1 MNEQRGTRSVEQYLD
16 EVLSLVEPLG
26 DVFMEPFTRA
36 AGQTLAEPV
45 TSLGQV
51 PAFTNSG
58 MDGFAVH
65 GADLRP
71 GAVLRE
77 VADVPAGSS
86 ADPAVA
92 PGECARIMTGA
103 PVPTCLD
110 TVIQREL
117 VTETGVG
124 IVVNEVVP
132 IGAHV
137 RHPGED
143 LAIGDAVLATGHV
156 LDARALALVAACG
169 RDEVAVV
176 RRPIVNVAST
186 GDELVPPGRNLARGQ
201 IYESNST
208 FLAEAARR
216 DGAEVLRLSV
226 LPDDPDAF
234 AAGLDALAEHA
245 DLVVLSG
252 GVSVGDYDVVRIVL
266 AGRGDAQ
273 FRAVAMQPG
282 KPQGFARWRT
292 SSGRAVPILAL
303 PGNPLSAA
311 VSYEMFVRPVI
322 ERLLG
327 RVPRGWSA
335 AVVDDAW
342 SSPAG
347 RRQFVPVTIETDADG
362 VRLLRRAHRRGS
374 ASHMVSALAMA
385 DALASVPEDV
395 TSVHPGDVL
404 LTRSLT

>member
-1 MNEQRGTRSVEQYLD
+1 VNEPRPTRTVEQYLD
-16 EVLSLVEPLG
+16 EVLSLVAPLD
-26 DVFMEPFTRA
+26 DVFMEPYTRA
-36 AGQTLAEPV
+36 AGLTLAEPV
-45 TSLGQV
+45 TSRGPV

-65 GADLRP
+65 GDDLAV
-71 GAVLRE
+71 GAVLLE

-86 ADPAVA
+86 EDPAV
-92 PGECARIMTGA
+92 GSGQCARIMTGA
-103 PVPTCLD
+103 PVPTGCD

-117 VTETGVG
+117 VTEADGS

-132 IGAHV
+132 AGANV

-143 LAIGDAVLATGHV
+143 LAVGDAVLAPGHV

-186 GDELVPPGRNLARGQ
+186 GDELSPPGRDLARGE

-216 DGAEVLRLSV
+216 DGAEVLRVSV

-266 AGRGDAQ
+266 AERGDAQ
-273 FRAVAMQPG
+273 FRAVFMQPG

-292 SSGRAVPILAL
+292 PSGRVVPVLAL

-311 VSYEMFVRPVI
+311 VSYELFVRPVI
-322 ERLLG
+322 DRLQG
-327 RVPRGWSA
+327 RPARAWSA
-335 AVVDDAW
+335 AVADDTW
-342 SSPAG
+342 SSHAG
-347 RRQFVPVTIETDADG
+347 RRQFVPVSIETDADG
-362 VRLLRRAHRRGS
+362 VRRLRRAHRRGS
-374 ASHMVSALAMA
+374 ASHMVSALALA

-395 TSVHPGDVL
+395 TSVQPGDVL
-404 LTRSLT
+404 LTRSLA

>member
-1 MNEQRGTRSVEQYLD
+1 MNEPRPTRTVEQYLD
-16 EVLSLVEPLG
+16 EVLSLVEPLA
-26 DVFMEPFTRA
+26 DVFMEPYTRA
-36 AGQTLAEPV
+36 SGLTLAEPV
-45 TSLGQV
+45 TSRGPV

-65 GADLRP
+65 ASDLAV

-77 VADVPAGSS
+77 VADVAAGSS
-86 ADPAVA
+86 QDPAVGR
-92 PGECARIMTGA
+92 GECARIMTGA
-103 PVPTCLD
+103 PVPSACD

-117 VTETGVG
+117 VTETAGG
-124 IVVNEVVP
+124 IVINALVP
-132 IGAHV
+132 PGANV

-143 LAIGDAVLATGHV
+143 LAVGYAVLAPGHV

-186 GDELVPPGRNLARGQ
+186 GDELLPPGRDLIRGQ

-216 DGAEVLRLSV
+216 DGAEVLRVSV

-266 AGRGDAQ
+266 AERGDAQ
-273 FRAVAMQPG
+273 FRAVFMQPG

-292 SSGRAVPILAL
+292 ASGRIVPVLAL

-311 VSYEMFVRPVI
+311 VSYELFVHPVI

-327 RVPRGWSA
+327 RPPRGWSA
-335 AVVDDAW
+335 AVADDTW
-342 SSPAG
+342 SSHAG

-362 VRLLRRAHRRGS
+362 VRRLRRAHRRGS
-374 ASHMVSALAMA
+374 ASHMVSALALA

-395 TSVHPGDVL
+395 TSVQPGDVL
-404 LTRSLT
+404 LTRSLA